1 MPIIAAL
8 NSRGNIVLAEYCPPG
23 NNFPQIARKLI
34 EQIPSTPDSK
44 KSYSYESFNFNYIA
58 EGGLTYIC
66 MSDQEMGLRVP
77 YAFLFDI
84 NNRFKATF
92 REKLLTAGHMAMND
106 TFSRVLRDRTEFFS
120 NDKNAD
126 KINKVKGEIED
137 AKQIMVKNIDKVLER
152 GERIEM
158 LVSKTDDL
166 HTQSQS
172 FKKKSTQLKRKMCCQ
187 NAKLC
192 FVIICV
198 ISVIVA
204 GIVAIILWKL
214 GVFNIHKDSNGK
226 STIGSTTGATEA
238 LTVNNLLKVAGLLP

>member
-1 MPIIAAL
+1 
-8 NSRGNIVLAEYCPPG
+8 
-23 NNFPQIARKLI
+23 
-34 EQIPSTPDSK
+34 
-44 KSYSYESFNFNYIA
+44 
-58 EGGLTYIC
+58 
-66 MSDQEMGLRVP
+66 
-77 YAFLFDI
+77 
-84 NNRFKATF
+84 
-92 REKLLTAGHMAMND
+92 
-106 TFSRVLRDRTEFFS
+106 
-120 NDKNAD
+120 
-126 KINKVKGEIED
+126 
-137 AKQIMVKNIDKVLER
+137 
-152 GERIEM
+152 M
-158 LVSKTDDL
+158 LVSKTDYL